1 MKGWFD
7 LADFGAAP
15 VLRALMDSKS
25 LKRGLNESEANSD
38 SWLGYSLA
46 IAVVIDRTI
55 NSVLDHPSRF
65 GIRRTETIE
74 RSFQGEMS
82 FLEFPIYSKQG
93 RLVTALA
100 SSVKPFKAVRTF
112 EQFEAAASGFR
123 GSLLNEFA
131 GWVEGFRFSNLN
143 GGAEITVGE
152 VLRNAGPVYLHFY
165 LHDIRFIKL
174 AFNHNF
180 RQDEQHLGQHRL
192 IPEVF
197 FLGYKRALVHAWNSL
212 AGKQLASMTSI
223 SKLENVGTWKE
234 LEALYYDIQGDTDD
248 EFEAKLRAL
257 GASKKKSSKAAF
269 TSLLGD
275 ARPRPH
281 QTLEERLDQRFLH
294 YQVRIVDEEWT
305 GQATTGFL
313 VAMEGAI
320 RHIGGKVKVIRFI
333 HPRPEGNGFG
343 YAVLLYSP
351 NFIWNYSQWWLF
363 HDFCDDFDTMGNSSR
378 QVIEKFLAEHATN
391 LSITSFKVRANELF
405 EYVRTHPKQETKGY
419 PKEFADYLETET
431 LSGMRR
437 LLSRSEEA
445 RQVDEGVALELLA
458 LQLEMR
464 KGYDARWRFKPRSL
478 GKEFDVF
485 GVKMERKTVHIHL
498 IECTNDWD
506 DDLVPELEGKIAL
519 VEGYPKAILSEF
531 RTSQAESQKVTGSII
546 TTDALDPKLK
556 RNQGP
561 VAIIDRER
569 LKADCKRYRIDW
581 PEVLDKVFPAR
592 EFVPTVTVRSLGD
605 FKKLSDRIFKE
616 D

>member
-1 MKGWFD
+1 M
-7 LADFGAAP
+7 DFGAVS
-15 VLRALMDSKS
+15 VLSALTDSKS
-25 LKRGLNESEANSD
+25 LRRGLDDSEANSD
-38 SWLGYSLA
+38 SWLGYGLA

-82 FLEFPIYSKQG
+82 FLEFPLHSKQG
-93 RLVTALA
+93 RLISSLA

-112 EQFEAAASGFR
+112 EQFETVASGFR
-123 GSLLNEFA
+123 GSMLNELA
-131 GWVEGFRFSNLN
+131 AWVEGFRFSNLK
-143 GGAEITVGE
+143 GGAEITASE
-152 VLRNAGPVYLHFY
+152 VLSNTGPVYLHFY
-165 LHDIRFIKL
+165 LHDIRFVKL

-192 IPEVF
+192 MPEMF
-197 FLGYKRALVHAWNSL
+197 FPGYKRALVHAWRSL
-212 AGKQLASMTSI
+212 AGDRSASMTSF
-223 SKLENVGTWKE
+223 SKLQRAGSWRE
-234 LEALYYDIQGDTDD
+234 LEALYYEIQRDTD
-248 EFEAKLRAL
+248 EKFEAKLRAV
-257 GASKKKSSKAAF
+257 GASKKPSKAAF

-275 ARPRPH
+275 ARPRSH
-281 QTLEERLDQRFLH
+281 RTLEERLDQRFLH

-305 GQATTGFL
+305 GQATTGFI
-313 VAMEGAI
+313 VAVKGAI
-320 RHIGGKVKVIRFI
+320 QHIGGKVKVIRFI

-351 NFIWNYSQWWLF
+351 NLIWDYSQWWLF

-378 QVIEKFLAEHATN
+378 EVIEKLLAEQAAS

-445 RQVDEGVALELLA
+445 RQVAEGAALELLA

-464 KGYDARWRFKPRSL
+464 KGYDARWRFKPKSL

-485 GVKMERKTVHIHL
+485 GVKMEHKAVRIHL

-506 DDLVPELEGKIAL
+506 DELVPELEGKIAL
-519 VEGYPKAILSEF
+519 VEGNPKVILSEF
-531 RTSQAESQKVTGSII
+531 RTPQTESLKVTGSIL

-561 VAIIDRER
+561 IAVIDRAR
-569 LKADCKRYRIDW
+569 LKADCRRYRVDW
-581 PEVLDKVFPAR
+581 PDVLDKVFPAK
-592 EFVPTVTVRSLGD
+592 EFVPTVTIGSLGD
-605 FKKLSDRIFKE
+605 LKKLSGGVFRKD
-616 D
+616 